1 MSNFKE
7 LVRVGKDDAVVRFTQ
22 AGKAV
27 TGWSAA
33 FDSGW
38 GDNKQTV
45 WLDCSWWGERGQKV
59 AEYITK
65 GSQLVIEGNIG
76 TRMHNDKTYITL
88 DVSEVKL
95 IGGKQDSPHREK
107 APSAPRRE
115 APPVSKASFDD
126 SFSDDDPPF

>member
-7 LVRVGKDDAVVRFTQ
+7 LVRVGKDDAIVRFTQ

-38 GDNKQTV
+38 GENKQTV
-45 WLDCSWWGERGQKV
+45 WLDCSYWGERGQKV

-65 GSQLVIEGNIG
+65 GSQLVVEGNIG
-76 TRMHNDKTYITL
+76 TRVHNDKTYITL
-88 DVSEVKL
+88 DVTEVKL
-95 IGGKQDSPHREK
+95 VGGKPTGEQKTSKPA
-107 APSAPRRE
+107 APSRE
-115 APPVSKASFDD
+115 AKPSSTASFDD
-126 SFSDDDPPF
+126 SFADDDLQF

>member
-22 AGKAV
+22 AGNAV

-38 GDNKQTV
+38 GDNKQTI

-65 GSQLVIEGNIG
+65 GSQLVVEGNIG
-76 TRMHNDKTYITL
+76 TRTHNDKTYITL
-88 DVSEVKL
+88 DVTEVKL
-95 IGGKQDSPHREK
+95 VGGKQDSSPRDKKPE
-107 APSAPRRE
+107 APRRE
-115 APPVSKASFDD
+115 APPSSKASFDD
-126 SFSDDDPPF
+126 EFEDDQIPF